1 MTVMSSNDIKYRRSP
16 RISHLPQK
24 HDDYEP
30 LEVGFNG
37 ASFSGAVFNLSTTI
51 VGSGIMALPST
62 VKQLGLIP
70 GIIMI
75 LMGAALTE
83 TSIDMILRFGRAS
96 KTATY
101 SGVVA
106 DSFGGFWRTLL
117 QICIVINN
125 LGMLIVYMIIIGDVL
140 SGTWSDGVRHSGV
153 MEEWFDQHWWTTRCS
168 LLLFT
173 TVFVF
178 APLISFKHVGKH
190 AHCNNTTLAM
200 EPSIIYLFL
209 PLKHYRIAGLFV
221 LLAEEN
227 NIDIWID
234 SLRYTSALAV
244 GLAIVFVAITA
255 GVAVVKLTEGTIGMP
270 RLMPEV
276 VDQTSFWKLFTTVP
290 IIVTAYICH
299 HNVIT
304 LSSESA
310 YPSCKV
316 NCLLWFKL
324 PECLDG
330 WTSMCHLVHPIENE
344 LKDHTHMKSIVRTS
358 LTLCSSVYIA
368 TSFFGVLLFGDTTLD
383 DVLANFDGDLGVPY
397 SSLLDDVVRVS
408 YGVHLMLVFPIVF
421 FSLRLNL
428 DELLFPFATPIAY
441 DNRRFFLM
449 TSALMGFIFLGA
461 NFVPNIWDAFQFT
474 GATAAI
480 AVGFIFPA
488 AIALSHKVNCILG
501 SETLSIA
508 HSLFVFRDMHGIAT
522 KNDRRASWVL
532 ILLAV
537 SSSTA
542 AICSD
547 IYSIFTSD
555 SGIKS

>member
-1 MTVMSSNDIKYRRSP
+1 MSSNDIKYRRSP

-51 VGSGIMALPST
+51 VGAGIMAFPST

-153 MEEWFDQHWWTTRCS
+153 MEEWFDEHWWTTRCS

-178 APLISFKHVGKH
+178 APLISFKRV
-190 AHCNNTTLAM
+190 
-200 EPSIIYLFL
+200 
-209 PLKHYRIAGLFV
+209 
-221 LLAEEN
+221 
-227 NIDIWID
+227 D
-234 SLRYTSALAV
+234 SLRYTSALSV
-244 GLAIVFVAITA
+244 GLAVVFVAITA
-255 GVAVVKLTEGTIGMP
+255 GVAVVKLIEGTIGMP

-299 HNVIT
+299 HNGS
-304 LSSESA
+304 LS
-310 YPSCKV
+310 
-316 NCLLWFKL
+316 CL
-324 PECLDG
+324 ECF
-330 WTSMCHLVHPIENE
+330 
-344 LKDHTHMKSIVRTS
+344 
-358 LTLCSSVYIA
+358 
-368 TSFFGVLLFGDTTLD
+368 SF
-383 DVLANFDGDLGVPY
+383 A
-397 SSLLDDVVRVS
+397 
-408 YGVHLMLVFPIVF
+408 
-421 FSLRLNL
+421 
-428 DELLFPFATPIAY
+428 
-441 DNRRFFLM
+441 
-449 TSALMGFIFLGA
+449 
-461 NFVPNIWDAFQFT
+461 
-474 GATAAI
+474 
-480 AVGFIFPA
+480 
-488 AIALSHKVNCILG
+488 
-501 SETLSIA
+501 
-508 HSLFVFRDMHGIAT
+508 
-522 KNDRRASWVL
+522 
-532 ILLAV
+532 
-537 SSSTA
+537 
-542 AICSD
+542 
-547 IYSIFTSD
+547 
-555 SGIKS
+555 

>member
-51 VGSGIMALPST
+51 VGAGIMALPST

-153 MEEWFDQHWWTTRCS
+153 MEEWFNQHWWTTRCS

-178 APLISFKHVGKH
+178 APLISFKHV
-190 AHCNNTTLAM
+190 
-200 EPSIIYLFL
+200 
-209 PLKHYRIAGLFV
+209 
-221 LLAEEN
+221 
-227 NIDIWID
+227 D

-299 HNVIT
+299 HN
-304 LSSESA
+304 
-310 YPSCKV
+310 
-316 NCLLWFKL
+316 
-324 PECLDG
+324 
-330 WTSMCHLVHPIENE
+330 VHPIENE

-488 AIALSHKVNCILG
+488 AIAL
-501 SETLSIA
+501 
-508 HSLFVFRDMHGIAT
+508 RDMHGIAT